1 MADVIRTIK
10 YTDDGKPWL
19 CILPKVN
26 PEKYIP
32 VFFSQDQAWLY
43 SFDHNPD
50 FDRFMWWACENICK
64 QFNLGLVTAQKMGEI
79 ASVIEEGIT
88 ELFAAKPM
96 PRPVDLAVQQMTEEI
111 FREAAKNAEVD
122 GNRIKMTI
130 NVPVEAAQ

>member
-32 VFFSQDQAWLY
+32 VFFAQDTAWLY
-43 SFDHNPD
+43 SFDHNPN
-50 FDRFMWWACENICK
+50 FDQFMWWACENICQ
-64 QFNLGLVTAQKMGEI
+64 QFNLGLITSQKMGEI

-88 ELFAAKPM
+88 DLLAAKPM

-111 FREAAKNAEVD
+111 FREAAKNAEID
-122 GNRIKMTI
+122 GNKVKMTFD
-130 NVPVEAAQ
+130 VPVEAMR

>member
-32 VFFSQDQAWLY
+32 VFFAQDTAWLY

-50 FDRFMWWACENICK
+50 FDKFMWWASENIC
-64 QFNLGLVTAQKMGEI
+64 QRFHLGLITTQKMAEI

-88 ELFAAKPM
+88 ELLAAP
-96 PRPVDLAVQQMTEEI
+96 PRPKPVDLAVQQMNEHI
-111 FREAAKNAEVD
+111 FKEAAKNAEMEGD
-122 GNRIKMTI
+122 RIKMTLEI
-130 NVPVEAAQ
+130 PVEAAL